1 MPGSISNETSIA
13 NLALTRLGA
22 QRITDLDTEQ
32 TENAAKIRAVFP
44 FLRDEVLRG
53 HTWNFATQRINL
65 NKLTTSPLYGFLNE
79 FQIPGNVLRILP
91 PTTGSSGSFSGEYKI
106 EGDKVLTNDSTFQ
119 IRCILRI
126 EDTTKWDATFVEVF
140 ATRLQAELAY
150 AIVNNRALASDLTNV
165 YLAKLRA
172 AKFFDATEDTPD
184 PLTSD
189 QWIRSR
195 NSGTF
200 APNISLGT

>member
-22 QRITDLDTEQ
+22 QRVTDIDTEQ
-32 TENAAKIRAVFP
+32 TENAAKIRAVFD
-44 FLRDEVLRG
+44 FLRDETLRG
-53 HTWNFATQRINL
+53 HTWNFATQRVNF

-91 PTTGSSGSFSGEYKI
+91 PSTGFSSNLAGEYKI
-106 EGDKVLTNDSTFQ
+106 EGDKVLTDDDTFQ
-119 IRCILRI
+119 ARCILRI
-126 EDTTKWDATFVEVF
+126 EDTTKWDSTFVEVF

-150 AIVNNRALASDLTNV
+150 AIVNNRALANDLTQV

-172 AKFFDATEDTPD
+172 AKAFDAMEDTPD
-184 PLTSD
+184 PLQADT
-189 QWIRSR
+189 WLLERTA
-195 NSGTF
+195 GTF
-200 APNISLGT
+200 APSTSLGT